1 MFCSYFR
8 IKWRTPHAPKQVMTF
23 REIAT
28 ILALVLV
35 SSALVDCGGK
45 AQGNASNA
53 ASAVN
58 ANTDGDAAA
67 RTKVEDLSLLVN
79 MPYQAQDVTWK
90 QSRDQKKITA
100 VLRFDPEDTGKLT
113 ADCEKIAPA
122 QDASVDTQSWFPD
135 ELTAQSDLHGD
146 TPLKGRAYPANPFFQ
161 DPYNSGR
168 LVRVEGTDFFV
179 LELAAK

>member
-1 MFCSYFR
+1 
-8 IKWRTPHAPKQVMTF
+8 MTL

-35 SSALVDCGGK
+35 SFALVDCGGK
-45 AQGNASNA
+45 ADENTANA
-53 ASAVN
+53 AVAVN
-58 ANTDGDAAA
+58 ANTDGDAGA

-113 ADCEKIAPA
+113 ADCEKIAPP
-122 QDASVDTQSWFPD
+122 QDGTVDAQSWFPD

-146 TPLKGRAYPANPFFQ
+146 APLKGKSMPANPFFQ

-168 LVRVEGTDFFV
+168 IVRIEGTDFFV